1 MIRTLLSSAA
11 LALVALACNAPP
23 ESAATG
29 DASRPEASSATPTPV
44 ELHGALR
51 VEGTKLVDAC
61 GRPVQLRGVSHF
73 WHTWEGKEHWN
84 EAVAGWLRDDWRV
97 SVIRAPLAAHPDVDG
112 DYLTAPDSSLRQLRD
127 LVEGAIAA
135 GMYVIVDFHAHNRYP
150 TEAREVLGAI
160 ARDYGD
166 TPNVIY
172 AIWNEPEGT
181 QEPGG
186 PEATWASIREYAR
199 EVIPAIREHDPDNV
213 VVVPTPFYDQFPD
226 VAAADRLT
234 ADYLGSPVDNIM
246 YDVHAYAGQH
256 KADVRDRAQAA
267 LDAGL
272 PIIMTEVGRVG
283 VDWGP
288 QNKVDS
294 ASFDEWLA
302 WIDANDISYT
312 KWSLSTRD
320 ERSSSLRPGAAA
332 EGGWTDAD
340 LTEEGKWNRAH
351 FRETGEVFYA
361 AEACEEAAGE
371 S

>member
-1 MIRTLLSSAA
+1 MRLPTLCVTVASLAIACGPISETSSDAPAA
-11 LALVALACNAPP
+11 DAAAAPVTPVALHGP
-23 ESAATG
+23 
-29 DASRPEASSATPTPV
+29 
-44 ELHGALR
+44 LH
-51 VEGTKLVDAC
+51 VSGTKLVDAC
-61 GRPVQLRGVSHF
+61 ERPVQLRGVSHF

-84 EAVAGWLRDDWRV
+84 QGVAEWLRDDWRV
-97 SVIRAPLAAHPDVDG
+97 SVIRAPLASHPNVEG
-112 DYLTAPDSSLRQLRD
+112 DYLTAPDSSLAQLRR

-150 TEAREVLGAI
+150 EEAKELLGDI

-186 PEATWASIREYAR
+186 PEETWASIREYAR
-199 EVIPAIREHDPDNV
+199 EVVPAIRAYDPDNV
-213 VVVPTPFYDQFPD
+213 IVVPTPFYDQFPD

-234 ADYLGSPVDNIM
+234 DEDLGSPVDNVM

-288 QNKVDS
+288 GNEVDS
-294 ASFDEWLA
+294 ASFAEWMA
-302 WIDANDISYT
+302 WVDANEISYT

-320 ERSSSLRPGAAA
+320 ERSSSLRPGASAT
-332 EGGWTDAD
+332 GGWDASD
-340 LTEEGKWNRAH
+340 LTEEGQWNRAH
-351 FRETGEVFYA
+351 FRETGEAFYA
-361 AEACEEAAGE
+361 AEACEG
-371 S
+371 

>member
-1 MIRTLLSSAA
+1 MLRSAVALCAA
-11 LALVALACNAPP
+11 LLAAGCGTPEQPRTVAVDAPAAAAAALTPVALHGP
-23 ESAATG
+23 
-29 DASRPEASSATPTPV
+29 
-44 ELHGALR
+44 LH

-61 GRPVQLRGVSHF
+61 SRPVQLRGVSHF

-84 EAVAGWLRDDWRV
+84 GDVAAWLRDDWRV
-97 SVIRAPLAAHPDVDG
+97 SVIRAPLAAHPDVEG
-112 DYLTAPDSSLRQLRD
+112 DYLTAPDSSLAQLRR

-150 TEAREVLGAI
+150 EEAKELLGTI

-166 TPNVIY
+166 TPNIIY
-172 AIWNEPEGT
+172 AIWNEPERT

-186 PEATWASIREYAR
+186 PEAMWATIREYAR
-199 EVIPAIREHDPDNV
+199 EVIPAIRAHDPDNV
-213 VVVPTPFYDQFPD
+213 IVVPTPFYDQFPD
-226 VAAADRLT
+226 VASADRLT
-234 ADYLGSPVDNIM
+234 DELIGSPADNIM

-288 QNKVDS
+288 GNKVDS

-302 WIDANDISYT
+302 FIDANDLSYT

-320 ERSSSLRPGAAA
+320 ERSSSLLPGASAT
-332 EGGWTDAD
+332 GGWTEAD

-351 FRETGEVFYA
+351 FRKTGEAFYA
-361 AEACEEAAGE
+361 AEACEAATASDG
-371 S
+371 